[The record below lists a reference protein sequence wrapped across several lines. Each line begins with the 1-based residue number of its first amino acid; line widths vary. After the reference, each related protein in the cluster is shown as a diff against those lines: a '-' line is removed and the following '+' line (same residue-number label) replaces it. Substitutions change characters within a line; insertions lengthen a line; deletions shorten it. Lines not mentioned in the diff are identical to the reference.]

1 MNKEVIEFPYRTKR
15 ETLGENIPISEFRI
29 HYYFYENYLEKDV
42 YRCYS
47 NRRENVNAIGYIF
60 SVERLHSN
68 NVVMSNVSNQSNFE
82 AYMDAARE
90 VFFNSEKHFIER
102 YFKELNL
109 NEESDKVR
117 IDDILKYKAFLKL
130 NEDKYTS
137 ATSFEDFKSQC
148 EFPLVIFIEDV
159 HDAEEN
165 QFNSEHMKVL
175 MMLEHH
181 YFPINDT
188 NEFYASKKYL
198 EFSNCK
204 FISQNDEDE
213 PIESEL
219 KTRIIKSISGDID
232 ENSLKLMME
241 VLPEFY
247 YQSFN
252 TEYIKFSILYQYIE
266 IFINLLAP
274 KILKKTIYE
283 WGDKS
288 IIDLKSKINK
298 LLTERERIKKLFGV
312 YSLALQQIDK
322 AAFYNVYNNIL
333 TKIDF
338 LEGEIDTGEIDTGE
352 IDTGEID
359 TGEIDT
365 GEIDT
370 GEIDEKHQKTHEYLY
385 QLRNMLYHNLRAF
398 KDKQVLD
405 DALIELNIEFEK
417 IIAIIL
423 TTFQFEEQQ
432 N

>member
-1 MNKEVIEFPYRTKR
+1 MNKEVIEFPYRIKR
-15 ETLGENIPISEFRI
+15 EHLGDNIPISDFRI

-47 NRRENVNAIGYIF
+47 NQRENNKAIGYIF

-68 NVVMSNVSNQSNFE
+68 NVVMSNVKNQNNFE

-90 VFFNSEKHFIER
+90 VFFNSEKHFVEK
-102 YFKELNL
+102 YFKEFNL
-109 NEESDKVR
+109 DEESDKVR
-117 IDDILKYKAFLKL
+117 IDDILKYKAFLKS
-130 NEDKYTS
+130 NENKYTS
-137 ATSFEDFKSQC
+137 VTSFEDFKSQC

-159 HDAEEN
+159 QDAAEN

-232 ENSLKLMME
+232 ENSLKLMLE

-252 TEYIKFSILYQYIE
+252 TEFIKFSILYQYIE

-274 KILKKTIYE
+274 KMLKKTIYE

-288 IIDLKSKINK
+288 IFDLKSKINT
-298 LLTERERIKKLFGV
+298 LLTEKERIKKLFGV

-322 AAFYNVYNNIL
+322 AAFYNVYNKIL
-333 TKIDF
+333 TNIDL
-338 LEGEIDTGEIDTGE
+338 LEEEIDIEEIDIE
-352 IDTGEID
+352 
-359 TGEIDT
+359 
-365 GEIDT
+365 
-370 GEIDEKHQKTHEYLY
+370 EIDEQHQQHQQTHYYLY
-385 QLRNMLYHNLRAF
+385 HLRNILYHNLRAF

-423 TTFQFEEQQ
+423 VTFHFEEQQ